1 MTINHN
7 GTVAKLRAMNG
18 NRLRTE
24 QYNDLAAQRRV
35 SDIAEYLR
43 NTASYERLFDGVNTN
58 TVHRGMIE
66 NLLRRSVFESYF
78 RIVGFEHLEKEDFY
92 NFKILQSE
100 VREILVAIQ
109 HINAHSDQHIE
120 KLPVYL
126 DKYISFSLIELAKA
140 RSREDLLEVLKGTP
154 YRAIIED
161 IPLRKS
167 GKIDFNPTE
176 CALRTHYYK
185 ELLGSPF
192 FKRSGTAPL
201 KSLITTDIDLI
212 NAINAYRMITYFGET
227 YEYINSLMLPFKGK
241 LPIKVDAELRSSQNK
256 AEFIDRFKNC
266 YYGRVMEN
274 YGIMLNESLELETQ
288 RLRYN
293 YARQALSTS
302 VHPAQS
308 IYAFTYLYE
317 TEVTNIIKIIEGI
330 RYGLPQGDLTKQL
343 VL

>member
-1 MTINHN
+1 MVINHN
-7 GTVAKLRAMNG
+7 GTVAKLRALNG
-18 NRLRTE
+18 KRLSSAEYT
-24 QYNDLAAQRRV
+24 DLAAQRRV

-43 NTASYERLFDGVNTN
+43 NTRSYERLFDGVNTN

-66 NLLRRSVFESYF
+66 NLLRRSVFETYF

-100 VREILVAIQ
+100 VREILVAIS
-109 HINAHSDQHIE
+109 HINARSDQHIE

-126 DKYISFSLIELAKA
+126 DKYISYSLIELAKA
-140 RSREDLLEVLKGTP
+140 RSREDLLDVLKNTP
-154 YRAIIED
+154 YRAIIEE

-176 CALRTHYYK
+176 RALRTYYYK
-185 ELLGSPF
+185 ELLDSPF
-192 FKRSGTAPL
+192 FKKSGTGPL
-201 KSLITTDIDLI
+201 KTLITTDIDLI
-212 NAINAYRMITYFGET
+212 NLINAYRMITYFGESSD
-227 YEYINSLMLPFKGK
+227 YINSLMLPFRGK
-241 LPIKVDAELRSSQNK
+241 LTAAAGAELRSSQNK
-256 AEFIDRFKNC
+256 TEFIDRFKNS

-274 YGIMLNESLELETQ
+274 YGIAENESLELQTQ

-293 YARQALSTS
+293 YAKQALSTS

-308 IYAFTYLYE
+308 IYAFIYLYE
-317 TEVTNIIKIIEGI
+317 AEVTNIIKIIEGI
-330 RYGLPQGDLTKQL
+330 RYGLPQSDLTKQL

>member
-1 MTINHN
+1 MVINHN
-7 GTVAKLRAMNG
+7 GTVAKLRAMHG
-18 NRLRTE
+18 NRLRPE
-24 QYNDLAAQRRV
+24 QYTDLAAQRRV

-43 NTASYERLFDGVNTN
+43 NTRSYEKVLDGINTN

-66 NLLRRSVFESYF
+66 NLLRRSVFETYF
-78 RIVGFEHLEKEDFY
+78 KIVGFEHLEKEDFY

-100 VREILVAIQ
+100 VREILSAIQ

-126 DKYISFSLIELAKA
+126 DKYVSFSLIELAKA
-140 RSREDLLEVLKGTP
+140 RSREDLLEVLKNTP

-167 GKIDFNPTE
+167 GKIDYNPTE
-176 CALRTHYYK
+176 RALRTHYYRD
-185 ELLGSPF
+185 LLDSPF
-192 FKRSGTAPL
+192 FKKSGTKPL
-201 KSLITTDIDLI
+201 KTLITTDIDLI
-212 NAINAYRMITYFGET
+212 NAINAYRMITYFGESA
-227 YEYINSLMLPFKGK
+227 EYISNLMLPFRGK
-241 LPIKVDAELRSSQNK
+241 LPASVDTELRASQNK
-256 AEFIDRFKNC
+256 AEFIDRFKNS

-274 YGIMLNESLELETQ
+274 YGITINDSLELETQ
-288 RLRYN
+288 RLRYT

-308 IYAFTYLYE
+308 VYAFIYLYE
-317 TEVTNIIKIIEGI
+317 AEVSNIIKIIEGI
-330 RYGLPQGDLTKQL
+330 RYGLPQGELTKQL

>member
-1 MTINHN
+1 MVINHN

-43 NTASYERLFDGVNTN
+43 NTVSYERLFDGINTN

-66 NLLRRSVFESYF
+66 NLLRRSVFETYF

-126 DKYISFSLIELAKA
+126 DNYISFSLIELAKA

-154 YRAIIED
+154 YRTIIED

-192 FKRSGTAPL
+192 FKRSGTEPL
-201 KSLITTDIDLI
+201 KSLILTDIDLI
-212 NAINAYRMITYFGET
+212 NAINAYRMITYFGES

-241 LPIKVDAELRSSQNK
+241 LPISVDTALRSSQNK
-256 AEFIDRFKNC
+256 SEFIERFRNS

-274 YGIMLNESLELETQ
+274 YGIEFSNSLELETQ

-317 TEVTNIIKIIEGI
+317 AEVSNIIKIIEGI
-330 RYGLPQGDLTKQL
+330 RYGLPQSELTKQL